1 MHAAGITLMRG
12 DPRLVPAALEIGRRT
27 YAKIRQNLFW
37 AFVYNLIG
45 LPLAAFGLLDP
56 MLARAAMALS
66 SVSGGRQRPA
76 AQALAPV
83 VRRRC
88 RAMNIGQAA
97 RRSGLSAK
105 MLRHYEQI
113 GRAGARR
120 RAAPTATG
128 IAAQTDLQRLT
139 FIRRARDLGF
149 SLEELGR
156 LLALWDDR
164 ERASADVKALA
175 LQHIDALERRI
186 AELAGLRDSLRELVE
201 HCQGDARPDCPILH
215 GLAGPPR
222 A

>member
-1 MHAAGITLMRG
+1 
-12 DPRLVPAALEIGRRT
+12 
-27 YAKIRQNLFW
+27 
-37 AFVYNLIG
+37 
-45 LPLAAFGLLDP
+45 
-56 MLARAAMALS
+56 
-66 SVSGGRQRPA
+66 
-76 AQALAPV
+76 
-83 VRRRC
+83 
-88 RAMNIGQAA
+88 MNIGQAA

-113 GRAGARR
+113 GLLRLAARGANGYRHY
-120 RAAPTATG
+120 AEA
-128 IAAQTDLQRLT
+128 DLQRLA

-149 SLEELGR
+149 SLEETGR